1 MRRVRRVFFRLAAPE
16 GFWAGCLDLT
26 HTNSGSL
33 HQRGRLTRLYH
44 RLSWQNYARRGAGC
58 QLDDVY
64 ARNVCAGNSQL
75 AFVWGRGGTTRAT
88 GSWNRRRLL
97 RVVSPGVPRPG
108 ARQNG
113 RGGARTPHTRPDR
126 FIPNGIGQRW
136 SRNLSGLQT
145 PSGGRGARTPHTG
158 RRRRH
163 ICPRRTAAAGWP
175 ELDLSNL
182 GDLTNLLSDLLGD
195 LLDRYCPHPPN
206 CAHSTSPPTNPGGRW
221 WGCRAV
227 WP

>member
-97 RVVSPGVPRPG
+97 RVVSPGRGRARQAGEELLVNGQHLPRLSRPYHSPGAARPG
-108 ARQNG
+108 HLRARQAGEELLVNG
-113 RGGARTPHTRPDR
+113 QHLPRLSRPYRGCLFCPASVRPVLVLVD
-126 FIPNGIGQRW
+126 
-136 SRNLSGLQT
+136 
-145 PSGGRGARTPHTG
+145 
-158 RRRRH
+158 
-163 ICPRRTAAAGWP
+163 AA
-175 ELDLSNL
+175 
-182 GDLTNLLSDLLGD
+182 
-195 LLDRYCPHPPN
+195 
-206 CAHSTSPPTNPGGRW
+206 
-221 WGCRAV
+221 
-227 WP
+227 